1 MCILGILCIANDTA
15 ARDRVECVIQCY
27 EVCVGTR
34 RPAFSALC
42 AALLNGNDCT
52 DARTMRVA
60 HCRPATPK
68 TPRQSPY
75 FQELEPYSSKPRPGW
90 MHLFRHKDAR
100 GSTSDPKVA
109 RRSQST
115 LARPQ
120 GVLDLMENSWCV
132 AIAAVGWTVHDVQ
145 VFPNA
150 DGHS

>member
-1 MCILGILCIANDTA
+1 MG
-15 ARDRVECVIQCY
+15 
-27 EVCVGTR
+27 
-34 RPAFSALC
+34 ALC
-42 AALLNGNDCT
+42 AAVLNGNDFT

-75 FQELEPYSSKPRPGW
+75 FQELEPFNSKPLSGW
-90 MHLFRHKDAR
+90 MHLFKHKDAR

-109 RRSQST
+109 RRSLST

-132 AIAAVGWTVHDVQ
+132 AVAA
-145 VFPNA
+145 A
-150 DGHS
+150 E